1 MNNNKKKKRGKW
13 RVSPSWWLNG
23 KQKINVRFQFCDST
37 LCISLDVHPLNNI
50 SSEFI
55 NGMQTGKIVRSEKL
69 SCNNRRAA
77 IVWNQKKAFLLNYVG
92 LRWVRRHSFSI
103 PFNCNKVDLIILYS
117 DDVLYY
123 DSVFVYSSYSSGC
136 IVVVIVA
143 VVDVD
148 TRENQMKR
156 YRLPKHCW
164 GCCATNVP
172 KVTTNAH
179 TISHMI
185 PSIVSIITFWLSNR
199 LPNHRT
205 QFQQIE
211 IYLHR
216 AIRHLTWFKEI
227 KRKQNTWDFV
237 GHL

>member
-103 PFNCNKVDLIILYS
+103 PFNCNKVDLIIFRRCVVLRFSVCLLKLFIGVLLLLSLPSSTSIQGKIKWS
-117 DDVLYY
+117 DT
-123 DSVFVYSSYSSGC
+123 VYRSIAGA
-136 IVVVIVA
+136 A
-143 VVDVD
+143 V
-148 TRENQMKR
+148 RQMCLR
-156 YRLPKHCW
+156 SRQM
-164 GCCATNVP
+164 
-172 KVTTNAH
+172 H
-179 TISHMI
+179 TPSH
-185 PSIVSIITFWLSNR
+185 
-199 LPNHRT
+199 
-205 QFQQIE
+205 
-211 IYLHR
+211 
-216 AIRHLTWFKEI
+216 TWFP
-227 KRKQNTWDFV
+227 RLCQ
-237 GHL
+237 

>member
-103 PFNCNKVDLIILYS
+103 PFNCNKVDLIIFRRCV
-117 DDVLYY
+117 VLRF
-123 DSVFVYSSYSSGC
+123 SVCLLKLFIGVYCCCYRC
-136 IVVVIVA
+136 
-143 VVDVD
+143 
-148 TRENQMKR
+148 RRRRR
-156 YRLPKHCW
+156 YKGKSNEAIPFTEALLGLLCDK
-164 GCCATNVP
+164 CA
-172 KVTTNAH
+172 
-179 TISHMI
+179 
-185 PSIVSIITFWLSNR
+185 
-199 LPNHRT
+199 
-205 QFQQIE
+205 
-211 IYLHR
+211 
-216 AIRHLTWFKEI
+216 
-227 KRKQNTWDFV
+227 
-237 GHL
+237 